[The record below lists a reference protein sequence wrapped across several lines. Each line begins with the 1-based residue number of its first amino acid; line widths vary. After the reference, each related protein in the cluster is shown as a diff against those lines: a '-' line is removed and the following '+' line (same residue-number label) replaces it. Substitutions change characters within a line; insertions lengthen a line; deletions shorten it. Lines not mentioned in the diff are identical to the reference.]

1 MSDLLEKLKLG
12 SQNSKLVDWPGTN
25 EKVRMRIA
33 NEYDMSL
40 ATVEADRFFKERIIG
55 TPNLQAYLDYKKA
68 YRLYLMLSDPA
79 TDKPITPTFNEF
91 YPLLTQDI
99 QDDLEIQSNA
109 FQDECSPDPD
119 LLTPDQLK
127 SQYQEVKKKGYMQV
141 ISLIGNIN
149 IERQLG
155 NFMASLLLDLQ
166 GDS

>member
-12 SQNSKLVDWPGTN
+12 SQNSKLVDWPGTK

-40 ATVEADRFFKERIIG
+40 ATVEADRFFKERTIG

-68 YRLYLMLSDPA
+68 YRLYLMLSDPS
-79 TDKPITPTFNEF
+79 TDQPIAPTFNQF
-91 YPLLTQDI
+91 HPLLTQDI
-99 QDDLEIQSNA
+99 QDDLETQSNV

-127 SQYQEVKKKGYMQV
+127 AQYQEVKKNGYMAV

-155 NFMASLLLDLQ
+155 AFMASLLLDLQ
-166 GDS
+166 GDN

>member
-12 SQNSKLVDWPGTN
+12 SQNSKLVDWPGTK

-40 ATVEADRFFKERIIG
+40 ATVEADRFFKERTIG
-55 TPNLQAYLDYKKA
+55 TPNLQAYLSYKTA
-68 YRLYLMLSDPA
+68 YRLYLMLTDPV
-79 TDKPITPTFNEF
+79 TNKPITPTFNEF
-91 YPLLTQDI
+91 YPLLTEDI
-99 QDDLEIQSNA
+99 QDDLETQRVV

-119 LLTPDQLK
+119 LLTPEQLK
-127 SQYQEVKKKGYMQV
+127 AQYQEIKKKGYAEV

-155 NFMASLLLDLQ
+155 AFMASLLLDLQ